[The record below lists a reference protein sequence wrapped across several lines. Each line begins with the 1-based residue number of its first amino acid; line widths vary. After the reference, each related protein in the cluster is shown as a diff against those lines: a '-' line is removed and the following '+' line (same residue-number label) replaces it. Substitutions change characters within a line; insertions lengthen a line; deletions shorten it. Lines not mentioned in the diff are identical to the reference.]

1 MPQLDSKSPERSRH
15 VLGRRGFVRT
25 ISVGKPVI
33 VANFGITPDATK
45 AELARSEIA
54 NSFGDIAFG
63 LKVSGIGLAAYDP
76 VTAK

>member
-1 MPQLDSKSPERSRH
+1 
-15 VLGRRGFVRT
+15 
-25 ISVGKPVI
+25 